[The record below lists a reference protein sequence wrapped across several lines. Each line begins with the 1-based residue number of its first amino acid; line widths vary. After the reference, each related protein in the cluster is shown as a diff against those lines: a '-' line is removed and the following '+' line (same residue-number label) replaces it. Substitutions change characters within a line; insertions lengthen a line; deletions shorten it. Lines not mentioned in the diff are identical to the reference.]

1 MGLAGVTE
9 LCARALAGRG
19 IRVCGI
25 APSVT
30 LVSGPQSRENF
41 DAVHRMNALGRGVTV
56 EEIVGALRFLV
67 ATPSLTGQTIVLDG
81 GQPFLGLARDVQFLE
96 G

>member
-1 MGLAGVTE
+1 LAPQ
-9 LCARALAGRG
+9 

-41 DAVHRMNALGRGVTV
+41 DKVHALNALGRGVEV
-56 EEIVGALRFLV
+56 KEIIAAMRFLI
-67 ATPSLTGQTIVLDG
+67 ATPTITGQTIVLDG
-81 GQPFLGLARDVQFLE
+81 GQRFLSLARDVQFLE
-96 G
+96 S